1 MARHG
6 LRTRPPGGEPEA
18 ADGDEAEAADGD
30 GRRTPSGPIPHHTHI
45 LLARVPAPYSPRH
58 PRNGSCTHARRSDGP
73 RHRSDGLHILTVCVG
88 VVECA
93 PASPYAYSSPSH
105 RFPDERTIIEA
116 MPLPATSAEL
126 CVGVVECAPASPYA
140 YSSPS
145 HRFPDE
151 RTPIEAMPLPATS
164 AELGSGLGCGFGI
177 GLTRVGSGFGT
188 GFTRSGV
195 WVWDWA
201 HAGWVWVWNRIH
213 ALLLHA
219 RPSPLRHPPCS
230 LPHVH

>member
-45 LLARVPAPYSPRH
+45 LLARVPDPYSPRH
-58 PRNGSCTHARRSDGP
+58 PRNGNCTHARRSEGP

-105 RFPDERTIIEA
+105 RFPDERT
-116 MPLPATSAEL
+116 
-126 CVGVVECAPASPYA
+126 
-140 YSSPS
+140 
-145 HRFPDE
+145 
-151 RTPIEAMPLPATS
+151 PIEAMPLLATS
-164 AELGSGLGCGFGI
+164 AELGPPRDHGALHRHRHASATTLRFLSLSPRGILQWPEEQSRSGCGQDG
-177 GLTRVGSGFGT
+177 GDADQSQHRRMWRCRSTEVGAPGT
-188 GFTRSGV
+188 G
-195 WVWDWA
+195 
-201 HAGWVWVWNRIH
+201 
-213 ALLLHA
+213 
-219 RPSPLRHPPCS
+219 
-230 LPHVH
+230 

>member
-105 RFPDERTIIEA
+105 RFPDERT
-116 MPLPATSAEL
+116 
-126 CVGVVECAPASPYA
+126 
-140 YSSPS
+140 
-145 HRFPDE
+145 
-151 RTPIEAMPLPATS
+151 PIEAMPLPATS

-177 GLTRVGSGFGT
+177 GLTRVRSGFGT
-188 GFTRSGV
+188 GLTRFVV

-201 HAGWVWVWNRIH
+201 HAGWVWVWDRIH
-213 ALLLHA
+213 ALFHA